1 MIDLDSI
8 TEPRAT
14 LARWFCR
21 LPRAELREQ
30 HIFLANAMRVVPWME
45 RALLDHVEV
54 CGEGS
59 RDPQAVDVRE
69 PAASADD

>member
-1 MIDLDSI
+1 
-8 TEPRAT
+8 
-14 LARWFCR
+14 
-21 LPRAELREQ
+21 
-30 HIFLANAMRVVPWME
+30 MRVVPWME

>member
-1 MIDLDSI
+1 
-8 TEPRAT
+8 
-14 LARWFCR
+14 
-21 LPRAELREQ
+21 
-30 HIFLANAMRVVPWME
+30 ME

-54 CGEGS
+54 WGEGS